1 MTTRPT
7 LFLTVGLPGTGKT
20 TEARRIEVQE
30 QALRLTK
37 DEWVKALYGRANPPS
52 ASDVIEGR
60 LIEIGLRALELRV
73 NVVIDFGL
81 WARDERSALR
91 QAAADRGAAVEMR
104 YLELPSAEQRRRLDR
119 RQAEEPHTTWH
130 MSDEELAEWAAI
142 ISVPTQGELDGS
154 EPVDAPPG
162 EIPDLGGVAQASLA
176 SVGPLTPSI
185 SSPQSTDACCQPP
198 IGTHLVRQTAR
209 RRAVTGGET

>member
-20 TEARRIEVQE
+20 TEARRIEVEQ

-37 DEWVKALYGRANPPS
+37 DEWVKALYAHAIPPS

-60 LIEIGLRALELRV
+60 LIEIGLRALELGI

-91 QAAADRGAAVEMR
+91 QAAADLGAAVEMR
-104 YLELPSAEQRRRLDR
+104 YFELPPPEQRRRLDR

-130 MSDEELAEWAAI
+130 MSDEELAEWAAV
-142 ISVPTQGELDGS
+142 ISVPTPGELDGS
-154 EPVDAPPG
+154 EPVGAPPAG
-162 EIPDLGGVAQASLA
+162 FGSWEGWRRQRWPR
-176 SVGPLTPSI
+176 SV
-185 SSPQSTDACCQPP
+185 
-198 IGTHLVRQTAR
+198 R
-209 RRAVTGGET
+209 

>member
-20 TEARRIEVQE
+20 TEARRIEVEE

-37 DEWVKALYGRANPPS
+37 DEWVKALYGLANPPS

-60 LIEIGLRALELRV
+60 LIEIGLRALELGI

-91 QAAADRGAAVEMR
+91 QAAADLGAAVEMR
-104 YLELPSAEQRRRLDR
+104 YFDLPRAEQRRRLDR
-119 RQAEEPHTTWH
+119 RQVEEPHTTWH

-154 EPVDAPPG
+154 EPVGAPPAG
-162 EIPDLGGVAQASLA
+162 FSCWEGWRRHRW
-176 SVGPLTPSI
+176 
-185 SSPQSTDACCQPP
+185 PP
-198 IGTHLVRQTAR
+198 TVP
-209 RRAVTGGET
+209 